1 MWQFAA
7 KKECRSPPEHQR
19 YDRNIDNDSMHVHT
33 EWPCCCCRA
42 DKAPRPT
49 KAGSSYLLGA
59 HVLPHEQNCFKM
71 MNRGVRKVGTKAL
84 PLGKEHRRFGQRDV
98 HDAVDGTLQP

>member
-59 HVLPHEQNCFKM
+59 HVLPHEQNCLKM
-71 MNRGVRKVGTKAL
+71 MNRGL
-84 PLGKEHRRFGQRDV
+84 PENNVPQAPNPQNLDHV
-98 HDAVDGTLQP
+98 HVKTTASP